1 MEVCTKEDINSMQ
14 QEELFSDRM
23 TKLKLPKE
31 IDQLPVISSLQD
43 LIAELNKVFES
54 DSVNVDYVT
63 YLMQSYKSNP
73 ADWKKYAKF
82 DRFR

>member
-1 MEVCTKEDINSMQ
+1 MQVCKTTPEA
-14 QEELFSDRM
+14 LFQDQM
-23 TKLKLPKE
+23 IKLKLPKDISE
-31 IDQLPVISSLQD
+31 LPVIHNLQD
-43 LIAELNKVFES
+43 LIQELNKVFES

-63 YLMQSYKSNP
+63 YLMKSYKSNP

>member
-1 MEVCTKEDINSMQ
+1 MQVCKTAPEALFQDQMNKLNLPNDIS
-14 QEELFSDRM
+14 
-23 TKLKLPKE
+23 
-31 IDQLPVISSLQD
+31 QLPVINNLQD
-43 LIAELNKVFES
+43 LIQELNKVFES

-63 YLMQSYKSNP
+63 YLMKSYKSNP